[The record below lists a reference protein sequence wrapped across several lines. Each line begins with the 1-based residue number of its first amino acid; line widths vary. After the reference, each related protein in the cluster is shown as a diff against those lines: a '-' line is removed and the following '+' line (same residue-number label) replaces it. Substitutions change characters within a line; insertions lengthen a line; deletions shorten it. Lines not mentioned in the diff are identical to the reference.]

1 MFDKISDK
9 TALRFILV
17 LSAAV
22 VVFLFWYIYFRET
35 GGHSDH
41 PIVDALPFVN
51 ACLNGF
57 SATLVASGIFL
68 IKRGNKTSHIAC
80 MVAATVSTALFLVS
94 YLTYHYYHGDTK
106 FPRDLGFV
114 TYAYFFTLITHII
127 TSIIALPLIFT
138 TLFFAISKRFEKHK
152 KIAAW
157 TYPVW
162 LYVSITGILVYV
174 FLKQYVKNAAA

>member
-9 TALRFILV
+9 AALRFILV
-17 LSAAV
+17 LSTAV

-41 PIVDALPFVN
+41 SFIKTLPFVN

-57 SATLVASGIFL
+57 SATLVAAGIVL
-68 IKRGNKTSHIAC
+68 IKNGNKTSHIAC
-80 MVAATVSTALFLVS
+80 MVSATISTALFLVC

-106 FPRDLGFV
+106 FPRDLGFI
-114 TYAYFFTLITHII
+114 TYAYFFILISHIL
-127 TSIIALPLIFT
+127 TSVISLPLIFT

-162 LYVSITGILVYV
+162 LYVSVTGILVYL
-174 FLKQYVKNAAA
+174 FLKIYVENHSA

>member
-9 TALRFILV
+9 AALRLILV

-22 VVFLFWYIYFRET
+22 VVFLFWYIYFRDLDAT
-35 GGHSDH
+35 SI
-41 PIVDALPFVN
+41 PWFVDYLPLVN

-57 SATLVASGIFL
+57 SATFVTSGVFL
-68 IKRGNKTSHIAC
+68 IKRGHKKPHIAC
-80 MVAATVSTALFLVS
+80 MVTATISTAAFLVS
-94 YLTYHYYHGDTK
+94 YLVYHKYHGDTP

-114 TYAYFFTLITHII
+114 TYAYFFTLISHII
-127 TSIIALPLIFT
+127 TSVIALPLIFT

-174 FLKQYVKNAAA
+174 FLKKYVADHAI